1 MEEELQNDPLDYT
14 DPVIVKVPLKTPDD
28 ALNYWN
34 HRMETV
40 SIKILQMYKLIGIS
54 NVALIL
60 KSY

>member
-40 SIKILQMYKLIGIS
+40 SIKILQMYKRIGIS
-54 NVALIL
+54 N
-60 KSY
+60 Y